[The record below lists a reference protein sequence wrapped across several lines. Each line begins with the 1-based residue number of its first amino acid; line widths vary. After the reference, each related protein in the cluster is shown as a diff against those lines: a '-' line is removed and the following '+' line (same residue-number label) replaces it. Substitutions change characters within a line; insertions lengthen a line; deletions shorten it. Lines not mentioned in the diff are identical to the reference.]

1 MAKLTP
7 QEQKLK
13 ESEDKLQAD
22 CFQWFHN
29 TFPHLRGLLWHC
41 PNELSGLVNM
51 MQSNKMK
58 AMGLVAG
65 VPDLEFHF
73 RARSYFFELK
83 NPQGTGRVSE
93 VQKKIHK
100 ALDDQRF
107 IVHVLNDLDSFKY
120 LMECIISDT
129 SQQFT
134 HGVTKEDYY
143 YKHKIFDYLYSLT
156 DGQIVKV
163 EDITEIETRNKFMS
177 YVSEFMV
184 DGFDKL
190 DNFELLFTPDYK
202 GFYRKNS
209 DTTIVK

>member
-1 MAKLTP
+1 MTP
-7 QEQKLK
+7 QEKKLK

-29 TFPHLRGLLWHC
+29 TYAHLRGLLWHC
-41 PNELSGLVNM
+41 PNELSGVVHPVIA
-51 MQSNKMK
+51 NKMK

-83 NPQGTGRVSE
+83 NPQGTGRVSKD
-93 VQKKIHK
+93 QKKIHK

-107 IVHVLNDLDSFKY
+107 VVHVLNDLDSFKF
-120 LMECIISDT
+120 LMESIINDT

-134 HGVTKEDYY
+134 HGLTKEDYY
-143 YKHKIFDYLYSLT
+143 YKHKIFDYLYSLV
-156 DGQIVKV
+156 DGQVITIN
-163 EDITEIETRNKFMS
+163 DICGIEKRPKFMN

-184 DGFDKL
+184 EGYDKL
-190 DNFELLFTPDYK
+190 DDFELLFTPDYTSI
-202 GFYRKNS
+202 YRKPYEPIILN
-209 DTTIVK
+209 T